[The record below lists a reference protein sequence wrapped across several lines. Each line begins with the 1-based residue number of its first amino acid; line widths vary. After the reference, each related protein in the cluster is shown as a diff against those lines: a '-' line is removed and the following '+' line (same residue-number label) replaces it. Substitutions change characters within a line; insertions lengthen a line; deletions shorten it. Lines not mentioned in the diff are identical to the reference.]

1 MIAVVPVAEV
11 TDTLVSGVVA
21 PTAPVNVTVP
31 VPLPMLSVFAP
42 FNVVENVTFPL
53 VVLVSVVPT
62 PSVTAPE

>member
-31 VPLPMLSVFAP
+31 VPLPTLSENAP
-42 FNVVENVTFPL
+42 STVVLNVTLLL
-53 VVLVSVVPT
+53 VVVTVVFV
-62 PSVTAPE
+62 PSVTAVP